1 MPGPGPGRS
10 TRSWAATPAHDQY
23 QQADAPGASVLG
35 GLGCLSGRTARGCR
49 LYQAG
54 SESRRRLAARD
65 TSMRFGNSSMAVNGS
80 SSKHSLPSCASP
92 AATWIPRRGWISA
105 WELYGAVWPPEWPAR
120 GLLYIADVW
129 DDQCGQGHRHG
140 LAGVIWPVRA
150 HKPGLRFWL
159 RCIVGSS
166 SDRDHL
172 VCTED
177 F

>member
-35 GLGCLSGRTARGCR
+35 ASAACPDELLADAGCTRQEVRAGDGLPRGTPRCGSGTPRWPSMDRPLNTAFRAAHPQPLHGYSPRLDISLGALWRCLA
-49 LYQAG
+49 
-54 SESRRRLAARD
+54 
-65 TSMRFGNSSMAVNGS
+65 
-80 SSKHSLPSCASP
+80 
-92 AATWIPRRGWISA
+92 
-105 WELYGAVWPPEWPAR
+105 PEWPAR
-120 GLLYIADVW
+120 GLLYLADVW